1 MMRYRTPAAWSTLA
15 VVGGLLL
22 VSPRVHAQ
30 GGGPQIVHDAQF
42 YILDAQNGEQWA
54 AEDKDLDAR
63 LATLR
68 QKYGRPPNIIHL
80 MWDDQPF
87 GAVGIPALQ
96 QLRGYSTPRLNQ
108 MADEGI
114 LLTRMYSQPS
124 CTPTRAAAMTGQI
137 PVRNGMYKVG
147 FPIEFKGLS
156 KNTVTIASTLSKTG
170 YSTAFFG
177 KWHLGDIEESY
188 PYNQGFDEALF
199 AVYNQ
204 AVSLWN
210 MQGEAVN
217 ATIGLKEQLLAKDPY
232 QHNDKFNQTG
242 YVFYIEGKKGEQ
254 GKEWGATQTPQDY
267 AAFDGESEKR
277 AYDFMRRSVTDAK
290 PFYLA
295 WWPQF
300 TSFIPDPKKVS
311 LQRGLVGEAYQK
323 MLDPA
328 AGRLVDFLRA
338 QNLAEN
344 TLIVAMSDNGPMTH
358 NPPPGAG
365 LGEGIFRGGKGDF
378 TEGAVRVA
386 AQAWWPGTIK
396 PGQTVGD
403 IIDVTDLYAT
413 FARVGGATQYL
424 PTDRIIDGLD
434 QTALLLNGDTHGR
447 RDYEFIYVGNT
458 LAATIW
464 KQYKRTW
471 IAGGTTGASGI
482 SASFYD
488 LYNDPRE
495 ESPLLLQLSHF
506 YEPFNRMR
514 TLHELWIKK
523 YPNQPAGY
531 GPAYTGLSNA
541 RPETLA
547 LSKPLVDL
555 KTLPFDVLEIIED
568 MDRLPFDP
576 RLESDMEQ

>member
-1 MMRYRTPAAWSTLA
+1 LTLCVGLLAGSQA
-15 VVGGLLL
+15 VV
-22 VSPRVHAQ
+22 AQ
-30 GGGPQIVHDAQF
+30 NEPPKIVHDTQY
-42 YILDAQNGEQWA
+42 YILDAQNGERWS

-63 LATLR
+63 LALR
-68 QKYGRPPNIIHL
+68 QKYGRPPNIIHF

-96 QLRGYSTPRLNQ
+96 QLRGCTTPRLNQ
-108 MADEGI
+108 MAAEGM
-114 LLTRMYSQPS
+114 LFTRMYSQPS

-137 PVRNGMYKVG
+137 PVRNGMEKVG

-156 KNTVTIASTLSKTG
+156 KNTVTIAGALSKAG
-170 YSTAFFG
+170 YETAFFG

-204 AVSLWN
+204 ALSLWN

-217 ATIGLKEQLLAKDPY
+217 ATLGLKEQLLAKDPY
-232 QHNDKFNQTG
+232 QHNNKFNQNG
-242 YVFYIEGKKGEQ
+242 YVFYIEGKKGDE
-254 GKEWGATQTPQDY
+254 GKEWGAAQTPQDY
-267 AAFDGESEKR
+267 AALDAESEKR
-277 AYDFMRRSVTDAK
+277 AYAFMSKSIADAK
-290 PFYLA
+290 PSYLA
-295 WWPQF
+295 WWPMM
-300 TSFIPDPKKVS
+300 TSFIPDPKKAS
-311 LQRGLVGEAYQK
+311 LQRGMAGEAYQK

-328 AGRLVDFLRA
+328 IGRLMDFLKA
-338 QNLAEN
+338 QGLAEN
-344 TLIVAMSDNGPMTH
+344 TLIVAMSDNGPFTH

-365 LGEGIFRGGKGDF
+365 MGEGIFRGGKGDS
-378 TEGAVRVA
+378 TEGAVRVCA
-386 AQAWWPGTIK
+386 EAWWPGTIK
-396 PGQTVGD
+396 SGQTVGD
-403 IIDVTDLYAT
+403 IIDVTDLYTT
-413 FARVGGATQYL
+413 FARIGGATQYL
-424 PTDRIIDGLD
+424 PTDRIIDGVD

-464 KQYKRTW
+464 KQYKYSW
-471 IAGGTTGASGI
+471 GGGGTSASGI

-495 ESPLLLQLSHF
+495 ENPLLLQLSHF
-506 YEPFNRMR
+506 LEPFKRMR
-514 TLHELWIKK
+514 TLHELWKKK
-523 YPNQPAGY
+523 YPDQPAGY

-547 LSKPLVDL
+547 LSQPTVDL
-555 KTLPFDVLEIIED
+555 KTLPFNVLEVIED

-576 RLESDMEQ
+576 RPDNDMDQ

>member
-1 MMRYRTPAAWSTLA
+1 MSKQSLSLRLSAIISVATAALLSSA
-15 VVGGLLL
+15 VA
-22 VSPRVHAQ
+22 PKAQ
-30 GGGPQIVHDAQF
+30 EGKIIHDAQY
-42 YILDAQNGEQWA
+42 YILNAQNGEKWQ

-63 LATLR
+63 LAELR

-96 QLRGYSTPRLNQ
+96 QLRGYSTPNLNK
-108 MADEGI
+108 MASEGM
-114 LLTRMYSQPS
+114 LFTRMYTQPS

-156 KNTVTIASTLSKTG
+156 KNTVSIGSALSKAG
-170 YSTAFFG
+170 YSTAFYG

-188 PYNQGFDEALF
+188 PFNLGFDESLF

-204 AVSLWN
+204 AASLWN
-210 MQGEAVN
+210 VQGEAAN

-232 QHNDKFNQTG
+232 QLNDKFNQKG
-242 YVFYIEGKKGEQ
+242 FVFYIEGKKGEQ
-254 GKEWGATQTPQDY
+254 GKEWGAAQTPQDY
-267 AAFDGESEKR
+267 ANLDVESEKR
-277 AYDFMRRSVTDAK
+277 ATAFMRQSITNNK

-295 WWPQF
+295 WWPLW
-300 TSFIPDPKKVS
+300 TSFLPEPKKVS
-311 LQRGLVGEAYQK
+311 LQRGLVGEAYEK
-323 MLDPA
+323 VLDPM
-328 AGRLVDFLRA
+328 AGRLVEFLRA
-338 QNLAEN
+338 QGIAEN

-358 NPPPGAG
+358 NPPPGSG

-378 TEGAVRVA
+378 TEGAVRVS

-403 IIDVTDLYAT
+403 IVDVTDLYTT
-413 FARVGGATQYL
+413 FARLGGATQNL

-447 RDYEFIYVGNT
+447 RDYNFIYVGPT
-458 LAATIW
+458 LAASIW
-464 KQYKRTW
+464 KQYKRSW
-471 IAGGTTGASGI
+471 IASATSASGI
-482 SASFYD
+482 GASFFD

-495 ESPLLLQLSHF
+495 STPLLLQMAHF
-506 YEPFNRMR
+506 NEPFNRMR
-514 TLHELWIKK
+514 ALHELWIKK

-531 GPAYTGLSNA
+531 GPAYTGLTNA

-547 LSKPLVDL
+547 LSRPVVDL
-555 KTLPFDVLEIIED
+555 KTLPFNPLDVIEN

-576 RLESDMEQ
+576 QLDADMD